1 MFSIPQP
8 EGIEPDGSS
17 DEQPLIL
24 EGIEKQD
31 FIQLLRILYTQVQ
44 RAPGHGFSLD
54 QWKSVL
60 KLSNLYG
67 MIELK
72 NLVVDYMTPL
82 LGAESPSLQ
91 IHLAKVYD
99 VPKWLQPAK
108 TRLVE
113 RINPIDKNDVRLIG
127 PTLALEVCALREK
140 ALRERALHE
149 KTVLENALKDTT
161 QREKVLQEKLS
172 GDVLFPKSK
181 KRKSRLSHFD
191 DPLGTRFVHFD

>member
-1 MFSIPQP
+1 VEDELFKVSQNLFVQHSQVFRDMFSIPQL

-44 RAPGHGFSLD
+44 RTPGHGFSLD

-82 LGAESPSLQ
+82 LEAESPSLQ

-113 RINPIDKNDVRLIG
+113 RSNPIDKNDVRLIG
-127 PTLALEVCALREK
+127 PTFALEVCALREK
-140 ALRERALHE
+140 ALR
-149 KTVLENALKDTT
+149 
-161 QREKVLQEKLS
+161 
-172 GDVLFPKSK
+172 
-181 KRKSRLSHFD
+181 
-191 DPLGTRFVHFD
+191 